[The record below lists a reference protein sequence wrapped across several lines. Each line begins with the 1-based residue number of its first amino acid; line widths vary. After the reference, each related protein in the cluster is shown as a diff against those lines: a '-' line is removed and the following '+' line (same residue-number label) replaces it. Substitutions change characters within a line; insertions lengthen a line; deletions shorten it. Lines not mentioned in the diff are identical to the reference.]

1 MCKKKKKKSVLIKQI
16 MLKQSYHLVIKKTVS
31 ILDLSNYKW
40 EAIYI
45 HLRSLGGQRQ
55 VDFLV
60 S

>member
-1 MCKKKKKKSVLIKQI
+1 MYKKNKECLIKQI

-45 HLRSLGGQRQ
+45 HLSHLEGKGK
-55 VDFLV
+55 
-60 S
+60 